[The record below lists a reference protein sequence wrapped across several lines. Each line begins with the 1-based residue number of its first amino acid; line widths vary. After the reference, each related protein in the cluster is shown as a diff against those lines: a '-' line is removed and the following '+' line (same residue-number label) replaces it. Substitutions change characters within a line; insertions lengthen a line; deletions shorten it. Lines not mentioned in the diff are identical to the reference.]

1 MMILNQKRIQAT
13 IAFDDGTD
21 ALHANAVTRFI
32 GYRNS
37 IFKWNVI
44 PAGVFHLQKETS
56 TPVIKLHINDACL
69 FRSGKGLAKSHR
81 IRR

>member
-1 MMILNQKRIQAT
+1 MAEVLFCTNCTKYILNRQAQDKMMILNQKRIQAT
-13 IAFDDGTD
+13 VAFDDGTD

-44 PAGVFHLQKETS
+44 PAGVFHL
-56 TPVIKLHINDACL
+56 
-69 FRSGKGLAKSHR
+69 
-81 IRR
+81 